1 MATPVIESTADST
14 LGSASTTFT
23 ITYPTG
29 IAADDVLLL
38 VGSVDN
44 ASTPA
49 DYVTGYPS
57 GWTELFD
64 DPDDDGFARGFLAYK
79 KADGTET
86 GTFNLTLSSSRPAC
100 ARMYRISGAEDPA
113 TQAPEYVNKT
123 DTGNSTTHDPPAIT
137 PAGGSAD
144 YLYFA
149 FLPYDT
155 YTVTVSTY
163 PSGYTSTGD
172 LQSGSSGA
180 QCRLGY
186 AVKSTTASTTENPS
200 SYTLSSTRRSVV
212 TTVAITPSGGGGP
225 GPSVTP
231 IPPRLA
237 NLDSQFATI
246 LAHKL
251 GGHLQ

>member
-14 LGSASTTFT
+14 LSTGSTTFT
-23 ITYPTG
+23 VTYASG
-29 IAADDVLLL
+29 ISADDVLILI
-38 VGSVDN
+38 GSADD
-44 ASTPA
+44 AATPA
-49 DYVTGYPS
+49 NFVTGWPA
-57 GWTELFD
+57 GWTELYD
-64 DPDDDGFARGFLAYK
+64 TADDDGFARGFLAYK

-86 GTFNLTLSSSRPAC
+86 GTFNLTFASNAEAC

-137 PAGGSAD
+137 PAGGSDD
-144 YLYFA
+144 YLYLA
-149 FLPYDT
+149 LLPFDT
-155 YTVTVSTY
+155 DGPTVSSY
-163 PSGYTSTGD
+163 PSGYTSTG
-172 LQSGSSGA
+172 LLVSGTAGS
-180 QCRLGY
+180 QCSLAY
-186 AVKSTTASTTENPS
+186 AVKSTTSTTTENPGAFTIS
-200 SYTLSSTRRSVV
+200 ATRRSVV